1 MRRGFYD
8 YSTSLHSPVQFP
20 VQTRGQL
27 PGVWKGGSRSEMKQ
41 RNQHEIEID
50 SANKQGK
57 IKLTILYFPGL
68 YGCNDG
74 LRLGLCLPS
83 SNACMP
89 SASGP
94 PDTAAPTLLQRSP
107 AFRRCDFH
115 NCCKACRIIFHDCS
129 LPQTGKIKHVFVCIF
144 LLCSIFRGKGNWGL
158 GIGDWVLRTGHR
170 ALALGTGH
178 WALGR
183 GVWGLVVGHCIGH
196 CRLAHGRHQAKAIK
210 ATYREVSDEPVWRQT
225 YKSPII
231 FSYVRSS

>member
-1 MRRGFYD
+1 MHAERQRA
-8 YSTSLHSPVQFP
+8 
-20 VQTRGQL
+20 TRHC
-27 PGVWKGGSRSEMKQ
+27 GSDVTAA
-41 RNQHEIEID
+41 ITGL
-50 SANKQGK
+50 SA
-57 IKLTILYFPGL
+57 
-68 YGCNDG
+68 
-74 LRLGLCLPS
+74 LRLPQ
-83 SNACMP
+83 
-89 SASGP
+89 
-94 PDTAAPTLLQRSP
+94 LLQSVPNHFPRLLIAP
-107 AFRRCDFH
+107 NRK
-115 NCCKACRIIFHDCS
+115 NKACIC
-129 LPQTGKIKHVFVCIF
+129 LYF
-144 LLCSIFRGKGNWGL
+144 LLCSIFPGGRNWGL